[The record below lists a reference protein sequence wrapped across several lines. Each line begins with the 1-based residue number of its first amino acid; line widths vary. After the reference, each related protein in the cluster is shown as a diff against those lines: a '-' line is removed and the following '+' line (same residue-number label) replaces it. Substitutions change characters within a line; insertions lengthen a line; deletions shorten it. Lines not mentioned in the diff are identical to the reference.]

1 MKTPLVF
8 SLFFLFSIVSCFG
21 QECEKQ
27 TDPFSNEKV
36 TTFEWKA
43 GGIRTLFMES
53 RNGKSTLEF
62 RVGEFGAIEYTIQAG
77 SVVQIKLENGE
88 IIKMRTLFETKSVVS
103 STSFSES
110 SNVVSSTYFIKTEIT
125 DDQLKKLATSK
136 VTHMQFPD
144 LHGGLQTYSSKEL
157 RNKFERFLMEGAK
170 CLTEN
175 N

>member
-1 MKTPLVF
+1 MKTPLTLIVL
-8 SLFFLFSIVSCFG
+8 LFFTTSCSFG

-36 TTFEWKA
+36 NSFEWKA

-62 RVGEFGAIEYTIQAG
+62 RIGEIGSVQYTIPKE
-77 SVVQIKLENGE
+77 SLVQIKLETGD
-88 IIKMRTLFETKSVVS
+88 IIKMYTLLETQSVVS
-103 STSFSES
+103 STTFTES
-110 SNVVSSTYFIKTEIT
+110 SNIVSSTYFIKTEIT
-125 DDQLKKLATSK
+125 IEQLKKLAASK
-136 VTHMQFPD
+136 VTFMQFPD

>member
-1 MKTPLVF
+1 MKTLLIF
-8 SLFFLFSIVSCFG
+8 SLFFLFSIASCLG

-36 TTFEWKA
+36 NSFEWKA
-43 GGIRTLFMES
+43 GGMRTLFMES

-62 RVGEFGAIEYTIQAG
+62 RVGEIG
-77 SVVQIKLENGE
+77 SVQFTIPKGSLVQIKLESGE
-88 IIKMRTLFETKSVVS
+88 IIKMNTLLETQSVVS
-103 STSFSES
+103 STSINES
-110 SNVVSSTYFIKTEIT
+110 NNVISSTYFIKTEIT
-125 DDQLKKLATSK
+125 NDQLKKLATSK

>member
-8 SLFFLFSIVSCFG
+8 SLFFLFSILCCFG

>member
-1 MKTPLVF
+1 MKTPLALIVLMLFTTSF
-8 SLFFLFSIVSCFG
+8 SFA

-36 TTFEWKA
+36 TSFEWKA
-43 GGIRTLFMES
+43 GGLRTLFMES

-62 RVGEFGAIEYTIQAG
+62 RVGEIGAVEYTILAG

-88 IIKMRTLFETKSVVS
+88 VIKMHTLFETKSVVS
-103 STSFSES
+103 STTFNES
-110 SNVVSSTYFIKTEIT
+110 NNIISSTYFIKTEIT
-125 DDQLKKLATSK
+125 SEQLKKLATSK
-136 VTHMQFPD
+136 VTDMQFPD

>member
-1 MKTPLVF
+1 MKTPLILIVLVF
-8 SLFFLFSIVSCFG
+8 FTISFSFG

-62 RVGEFGAIEYTIQAG
+62 RVGEIGAIEYTISAG
-77 SVVQIKLENGE
+77 SDVQIKLENGE
-88 IIKMRTLFETKSVVS
+88 IIKMHTLFETKSVVS

-110 SNVVSSTYFIKTEIT
+110 SNVVSSTYFMKTEIT
-125 DDQLKKLATSK
+125 NEQLKKLATSK

>member
-8 SLFFLFSIVSCFG
+8 SLFLLFSIGSCFG

-36 TTFEWKA
+36 NSFEWKA
-43 GGIRTLFMES
+43 GGMRTLFMES

-62 RVGEFGAIEYTIQAG
+62 RVGEIG
-77 SVVQIKLENGE
+77 SVQFTIPKGSLVQIKLETGE
-88 IIKMRTLFETKSVVS
+88 IIKMNTVLETQSVVS
-103 STSFSES
+103 STSINES
-110 SNVVSSTYFIKTEIT
+110 NNVISSTYFIKTEIT
-125 DDQLKKLATSK
+125 NDQLKKLATSK
-136 VTHMQFPD
+136 VTYMQFPD

-170 CLTEN
+170 CLLEN

>member
-8 SLFFLFSIVSCFG
+8 SLFFLNSILCCFG

-36 TTFEWKA
+36 NSFEWKA
-43 GGIRTLFMES
+43 GGMRTLFMES

-62 RVGEFGAIEYTIQAG
+62 RVGEIG
-77 SVVQIKLENGE
+77 SVQFTIPKGSLVQIKLETGE
-88 IIKMRTLFETKSVVS
+88 IIKMNTVLETQSVVS
-103 STSFSES
+103 STSINES
-110 SNVVSSTYFIKTEIT
+110 NNVISSTYFIKTEIT
-125 DDQLKKLATSK
+125 NDQLKKLATSK

-170 CLTEN
+170 CLLEN